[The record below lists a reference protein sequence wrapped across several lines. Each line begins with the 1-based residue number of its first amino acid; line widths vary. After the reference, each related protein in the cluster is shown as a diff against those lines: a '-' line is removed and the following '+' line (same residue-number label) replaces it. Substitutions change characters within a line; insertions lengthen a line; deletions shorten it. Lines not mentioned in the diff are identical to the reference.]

1 MRGTTQQEHG
11 SAGTTP
17 AGRPATMP
25 AVDIAAKVAF
35 LRRPSNHPEQPSEI
49 IVIETHFAWVFMGD
63 RVVRKLKK
71 PIRTDWLDFSTLE
84 CRLAACAAEV
94 TLNRPLAPDVYR
106 GVEQLVLSEDGELAL
121 DRPGRTVDA
130 VVVMRRLP
138 AARSLGRLA
147 ASVVP
152 ADLDPLVDRLVSF
165 YGEGMLSAADPQ
177 ARLDQVA
184 ASLGNLA
191 ARFRA
196 GPLRCRAG
204 LLTRLETFAA
214 TVRPLLAERAATG
227 RVVDA
232 HGDLRPEHVYLTQ
245 PPRVLDR
252 LEFGPAYR
260 AIDWLEDTAL
270 LAVDLERQ
278 GQGWIGDFLM
288 RRIAAG
294 LGDRPPHVLWCF
306 YRAWRA
312 VLRAQLA
319 VEHIGREDAAD
330 RARMRARWLLKAST
344 CLAIAER
351 HLVAATPPK
360 AR

>member
-1 MRGTTQQEHG
+1 MRGATQREHG
-11 SAGTTP
+11 SVGTAG
-17 AGRPATMP
+17 AGRPATP
-25 AVDIAAKVAF
+25 PVVDIAAKVAF
-35 LRRPSNHPEQPSEI
+35 LRRPSSHPEQPGEI
-49 IVIETHFAWVFMGD
+49 IVIETHFAWVFIGD

-84 CRLAACAAEV
+84 RRLAACAAEV

-106 GVEQLVLSEDGELAL
+106 GVEQLVLSEAGELAL

-138 AARSLGRLA
+138 AARSLDRLA
-147 ASVVP
+147 ASVMP
-152 ADLDPLVDRLVSF
+152 ADLDPLVGRLVTF
-165 YGEGMLSAADPQ
+165 YGEGVSSAADPG

-184 ASLGNLA
+184 VSLGNLA

-196 GPLRCRAG
+196 GPLRCRVS
-204 LLTRLETFAA
+204 LLARLEALAA
-214 TVRPLLAERAATG
+214 LVEPLLAERAVTG

-245 PPRVLDR
+245 PPHILDR

-294 LGDRPPHVLWCF
+294 LGDRPPHVLWSF

-330 RARMRARWLLKAST
+330 RARMRSRWLLKART

-351 HLVAATPPK
+351 HLLAATRPRAP
-360 AR
+360 